1 MQDRVQLSAAGR
13 RPDREVKVLVVDDHE
28 AFRNTLEELVAAA
41 PGFALVGV
49 ACSGEDAIRAVDELA
64 AEFVLM
70 DVVMPGMG
78 GIAAARAI
86 LSNSPGV
93 MVVLTSVDDP
103 ALFSG
108 AAELGSAV
116 ACERK
121 QDLRP
126 RLLQQLWTIH
136 QN

>member
-1 MQDRVQLSAAGR
+1 MQDKAQLSATGLP
-13 RPDREVKVLVVDDHE
+13 PDREIKVLVVDDHE
-28 AFRNTLEELVAAA
+28 AFRDTLEQLVAAA
-41 PGFALVGV
+41 PGFAVVGV

-70 DVVMPGMG
+70 DVVMPGIG
-78 GIAAARAI
+78 GIAAARTI

-93 MVVLTSVDDP
+93 MIVLTSMDDP

-126 RLLQQLWTIH
+126 CLLQQLWAVH
-136 QN
+136 EN

>member
-1 MQDRVQLSAAGR
+1 MPERLNFSAGV
-13 RPDREVKVLVVDDHE
+13 RPDREVKVLVVDDNE
-28 AFRNTLEELVAAA
+28 AFLCALRDLVAAA
-41 PGFALVGV
+41 PGFALAGV

-64 AEFVLM
+64 AELVLM

-78 GIAAARAI
+78 GIAAARKI

-93 MVVLTSVDDP
+93 VVVLTSVDDP
-103 ALFSG
+103 ALISG

-116 ACERK
+116 RCERK

-126 RLLQQLWTIH
+126 CLLQQLWAIH
-136 QN
+136 RN